1 MWVETSYVVQ
11 ILFDKRKRNHSFRDS
26 GKKRFNIFCIIHA
39 YKMMSVDIGSSKQ
52 YCLWARLNRNST
64 TKSEL
69 RH

>member
-26 GKKRFNIFCIIHA
+26 GKKRFNIFCIVHA

-52 YCLWARLNRNST
+52 YCL
-64 TKSEL
+64 
-69 RH
+69 